1 MNLVIIAGC
10 LFLCFD
16 SATGTRCLTCT
27 SLPSRVPCVTAS
39 TCSTAQECYAKYVL
53 KPDGP
58 VMYEFGCQDSQTCP
72 GQMGTHALIGKRATG
87 DTELCYKCCQGD
99 MCNQGTLCTGPLTT
113 GTHILNPTTVSIITA
128 TSPTTTQ
135 TTPTTTVITPS
146 MPKSTSITT
155 ATIASGGDVCLTCTD
170 SPVAREC
177 LYTMTC
183 ASHESCYADAF
194 ENPNGDIV
202 FNLGCRDRQL
212 CGSSGKREVVNR
224 SNGNTQLCAQCCF
237 GNLCNA
243 ALCGQTG
250 LPSVGPVCFKC
261 DQANTPSSCNTIAL
275 CGRGDVCHVEKTTSS
290 LTHASL
296 YKSGCLHKTI
306 CDRHAQI
313 LSLIGRKR
321 YDNTVKPGNDLQIQ
335 CCDSNLCNHGNGSS
349 ASGSA
354 STTGAVA
361 PTHSSL
367 SAQQSICSTNPCIH
381 GSCFSASTDYFC
393 QCEQDWQG
401 KNCDQHQGPCTGSPC
416 IHGRCFESSTDYA
429 CQCENGWQGK
439 NCDQNINY
447 CTSNP
452 CLHGTCSNGASSYV
466 CQCSV
471 GWQGTNCDQVIN
483 YCTRNP
489 CLHGTCSNGAS
500 SYVCQC
506 FVGWQ
511 GTNCDQ
517 VINYCTRNPCL
528 HGTCSN
534 GASSYVCHCYVRWQ
548 GTNCDQASLIHGAGR
563 EYGIFPVS
571 EPNQSHFN
579 TTRRFLFI
587 TITGVRLFCDVH
599 LLAIQLKV
607 HQYGDTWGQRYGA
620 NPDCLAKYPI
630 TQTLTYEFDATEWLN
645 GADVSVIDGYPWA
658 LTLHTNKR
666 QLPTCAVHSTKPYSE
681 RGDRLVGIAGWS
693 GCWLDRLQF
702 IWST

>member
-471 GWQGTNCDQVIN
+471 GWQGTNCDQ
-483 YCTRNP
+483 
-489 CLHGTCSNGAS
+489 
-500 SYVCQC
+500 
-506 FVGWQ
+506 
-511 GTNCDQ
+511 
-517 VINYCTRNPCL
+517 
-528 HGTCSN
+528 
-534 GASSYVCHCYVRWQ
+534 
-548 GTNCDQASLIHGAGR
+548 ASLIHGAGR

>member
-1 MNLVIIAGC
+1 M
-10 LFLCFD
+10 
-16 SATGTRCLTCT
+16 
-27 SLPSRVPCVTAS
+27 PSRVPCVTAS

-53 KPDGP
+53 KPDGT

-113 GTHILNPTTVSIITA
+113 GTHILNPTTVSLITA
-128 TSPTTTQ
+128 TSPKTTQ
-135 TTPTTTVITPS
+135 TTPTTT
-146 MPKSTSITT
+146 
-155 ATIASGGDVCLTCTD
+155 GGDVCLNCTD

-275 CGRGDVCHVEKTTSS
+275 CGRDDVCHVEKTTSS

-306 CDRHAQI
+306 CDRHAQF

-321 YDNTVKPGNDLQIQ
+321 YDNTVMPGNDLQIQ

-401 KNCDQHQGPCTGSPC
+401 KNFDQHQGPCTGSPC
-416 IHGRCFESSTDYA
+416 VHGRCFESSTDYA

-439 NCDQNINY
+439 NCDQK
-447 CTSNP
+447 
-452 CLHGTCSNGASSYV
+452 
-466 CQCSV
+466 
-471 GWQGTNCDQVIN
+471 IN

-506 FVGWQ
+506 SVGWE

-517 VINYCTRNPCL
+517 EINYCTRNPCL

-534 GASSYVCHCYVRWQ
+534 GASNYVCQCSVGWQ
-548 GTNCDQASLIHGAGR
+548 GTNCDQDQDSLIHGAGR
-563 EYGIFPVS
+563 EYGIVAVS
-571 EPNQSHFN
+571 QHMPFN
-579 TTRRFLFI
+579 TTSQDRTLI
-587 TITGVRLFCDVH
+587 ITGVRLFCDVH
-599 LLAIQLKV
+599 LFAIQM
-607 HQYGDTWGQRYGA
+607 QYNKAWGQRYGA
-620 NPDCLAKYPI
+620 NLNCRQPPAI
-630 TQTLTYEFDATEWLN
+630 TQTLTYEFDSTEWLK
-645 GADVSVIDGYPWA
+645 GADVSVINGYPFA

-681 RGDRLVGIAGWS
+681 RGDRLVGIAGWYT
-693 GCWLDRLQF
+693 CWLTRLQF

>member
-439 NCDQNINY
+439 NCDQI
-447 CTSNP
+447 
-452 CLHGTCSNGASSYV
+452 
-466 CQCSV
+466 
-471 GWQGTNCDQVIN
+471 IN

-506 FVGWQ
+506 FVG
-511 GTNCDQ
+511 
-517 VINYCTRNPCL
+517 
-528 HGTCSN
+528 
-534 GASSYVCHCYVRWQ
+534 WQ

>member
-439 NCDQNINY
+439 NCDQK
-447 CTSNP
+447 
-452 CLHGTCSNGASSYV
+452 
-466 CQCSV
+466 
-471 GWQGTNCDQVIN
+471 IN

-506 FVGWQ
+506 SVGWE
-511 GTNCDQ
+511 
-517 VINYCTRNPCL
+517 
-528 HGTCSN
+528 
-534 GASSYVCHCYVRWQ
+534 